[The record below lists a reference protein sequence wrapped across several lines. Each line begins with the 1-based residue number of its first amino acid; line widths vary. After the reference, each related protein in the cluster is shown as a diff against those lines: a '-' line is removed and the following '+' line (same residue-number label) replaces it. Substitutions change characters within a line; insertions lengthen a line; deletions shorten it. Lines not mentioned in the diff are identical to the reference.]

1 MVGQETGRN
10 EKLPF
15 LSLTFS
21 GFESLEPILRLANGL
36 RQFAQKFR
44 RAGAVDHPMITSE
57 RYRHH
62 WPNTGLAIDGN
73 HPIGDG
79 SNREYGGLRG
89 RNDGAEGVNLVHP
102 EIAERK
108 GPSANIGREQTPCAR
123 SLREA
128 TPLCGYLTELR
139 TVSFA
144 YHCPHDTAFDGHG
157 HADVDLSI
165 CLDSLSRPTRIH
177 NRVLHQNTRYQR
189 HK

>member
-21 GFESLEPILRLANGL
+21 GFESLEPILRLANGI

-44 RAGAVDHPMITSE
+44 CAGTVDHPVITSE

-73 HPIGDG
+73 YPIGDG

-108 GPSANIGREQTPCAR
+108 GPSANIGRAQTSRPR
-123 SLREA
+123 SLRESM
-128 TPLCGYLTELR
+128 PLRGYLTELR
-139 TVSFA
+139 TVRFGD
-144 YHCPHDTAFDGHG
+144 HRPHDTVFDRYG
-157 HADVDLSI
+157 HAHVD
-165 CLDSLSRPTRIH
+165 
-177 NRVLHQNTRYQR
+177 
-189 HK
+189 